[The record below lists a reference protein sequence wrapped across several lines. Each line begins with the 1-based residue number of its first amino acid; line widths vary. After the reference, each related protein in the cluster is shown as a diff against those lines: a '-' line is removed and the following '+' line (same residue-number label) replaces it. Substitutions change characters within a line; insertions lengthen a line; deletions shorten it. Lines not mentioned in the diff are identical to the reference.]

1 MVDDN
6 PCFRFA
12 KKLKLLKEDLKV
24 WNMCIFEDIKWRLE
38 KLFEEVRS
46 PDEKEGLGALSASL
60 AENRT
65 YLKVEIH
72 RLLVSEEISWRQKS
86 TVQWLKE
93 GDRNTK
99 FFQRMANAHRSAS
112 QIIKCLLMELC
123 WKMYRK
129 LERGLLV
136 Q

>member
-46 PDEKEGLGALSASL
+46 PDEKEGLGVLSAFWP
-60 AENRT
+60 RI
-65 YLKVEIH
+65 VHI
-72 RLLVSEEISWRQKS
+72 
-86 TVQWLKE
+86 
-93 GDRNTK
+93 
-99 FFQRMANAHRSAS
+99 
-112 QIIKCLLMELC
+112 
-123 WKMYRK
+123 
-129 LERGLLV
+129 
-136 Q
+136 